1 MLMGTTR
8 SDLGNTMLG
17 ANRLKPIR
25 RLRGHERRR
34 YDLEKSVSTGRT
46 RDPTITFVEALVFK
60 EDTSDSR
67 EDIIVLYE
75 YAEEIDAG

>member
-1 MLMGTTR
+1 
-8 SDLGNTMLG
+8 MLG
-17 ANRLKPIR
+17 AERLKPIR

-67 EDIIVLYE
+67 EAIIALYE
-75 YAEEIDAG
+75 YAEKSMPGR